1 MKYDFGM
8 FKDMIPKLQSIS
20 DKDIY
25 FYPCGNNLNAILK
38 MLRMCDISL
47 PNMYF
52 LDKDKKTTLE
62 NGTFD
67 IQSVNDFRWNE
78 NTVVVL
84 TSRKYEKELRE
95 ELKKIGYDGNIEEL
109 FLDRDIDSSRNIRQS
124 DCEYMSTLAFVLT
137 TRCTLRCEKCAN
149 LMQYYEHPIDVEYDV
164 NINGIKRVLSVVD
177 RIGELHVVGGEP
189 FIYKRL
195 KDVLV
200 EILKYENID
209 QIKII
214 TNATVCPAPGD
225 EIWEVLTNKRISIRI
240 SDYGVLSR
248 KKDEIVKRC
257 SERFICCEI
266 EENKVFYDVGNMQNR
281 RRTDSELNKVFNE
294 CATICRTLFNGEL
307 HYCPR
312 SAHGVDLGYVEK
324 REKDYVN
331 VLGELSDD
339 ELRNEISKLSYRH
352 DYVGACNYCDIRLSG
367 YYQNVYPAAVQSHS
381 VLKI

>member
-38 MLRMCDISL
+38 MLRMCDITL

-52 LDKDKKTTLE
+52 LDKNKKTTLE

-124 DCEYMSTLAFVLT
+124 DCEYMNTLDFVLT

-149 LMQYYEHPIDVEYDV
+149 LMQYYEHPIDVEFDV
-164 NINGIKRVLSVVD
+164 NINGIKRILAVVD
-177 RIGELHVVGGEP
+177 RIGELHVIGGEP

-214 TNATVCPAPGD
+214 TNATVCPPPD
-225 EIWEVLTNKRISIRI
+225 DTIWSIMSNQRISVRI
-240 SDYGVLSR
+240 SDYGDLS
-248 KKDEIVKRC
+248 KKKYEIIKHC
-257 SERFICCEI
+257 SEHFICCEI
-266 EENKVFYDVGNMQNR
+266 DENKIFYNPGNMQNR
-281 RRTDSELNKVFNE
+281 GRTEKELNKVFEE
-294 CATICRTLFNGEL
+294 CGTICRSLFNGEL

-312 SAHGVDLGYVEK
+312 SAHGVDLGYVKK
-324 REKDYVN
+324 REEDYIDI
-331 VLGELSDD
+331 LSDLSD
-339 ELRNEISKLSYRH
+339 EELRNKITELSYKH
-352 DYVGACNYCDIRLSG
+352 NYIEACNYCDIRLPG
-367 YYQNVYPAAVQSHS
+367 YYQNEYPAAVQSRF
-381 VLKI
+381 VVKK